1 MALFTKTIKSYNK
14 IVRRKVEL
22 LTSMRTIVQ
31 KIGIYILNVQRKLK
45 RFRKTLDLRLIQS
58 IRMSLTASSI
68 ILDVKIETA
77 GA

>member
-1 MALFTKTIKSYNK
+1 MALFNKTIKSYSK

-22 LTSMRTIVQ
+22 LTSMRTIVR
-31 KIGIYILNVQRKLK
+31 KIGICILNVKRKLK